1 MVFLK
6 VANASPFFRRLFLK
20 WMAVQYT
27 SENEGLFS
35 NCMKH
40 LPPNCPVFVEILSG
54 TWDWC
59 WVHVQIFGINSEF
72 QQNQIKLQL
81 TSSHFGRNGQ

>member
-1 MVFLK
+1 MFFE

-27 SENEGLFS
+27 SENEGLLS
-35 NCMKH
+35 NCMKTF
-40 LPPNCPVFVEILSG
+40 PQTAQFCRNCE
-54 TWDWC
+54 WDLGL
-59 WVHVQIFGINSEF
+59 VVGRPRPDFGINSEF

-81 TSSHFGRNGQ
+81 TSSHFGPNGQ